1 MDPEKPLPL
10 TSMEAEN
17 NAGVKLKDDE
27 RFAKY
32 FKMLKMHLPRGA
44 VEQKMRV
51 EGLDPSILDMDPEQ
65 LFPGNAGTAD
75 NGKAV
80 NSSSKRRT
88 SLQAEDIF
96 DNEIVSRID
105 RVPTLKLKPLYWA
118 KVKNEMIKDSIWAG
132 LSHSINVDFSA
143 LESKFA
149 FQSDTQTQRQQKRG
163 TYVGGIMGT
172 KSRMGKKGSNKIS
185 LISSKRS
192 QNVGI
197 ILGKFSKFSHEQL
210 RDFIINLDGPLLKI
224 ESTERMLKV
233 N

>member
-10 TSMEAEN
+10 TSAEAEN

-65 LFPGNAGTAD
+65 SFPGNAGIED
-75 NGKAV
+75 NGKGV

-96 DNEIVSRID
+96 DDEILSRID
-105 RVPTLKLKPLYWA
+105 RAPTLKLKPLYWT

-149 FQSDTQTQRQQKRG
+149 SQSEAQGQRKQKRG

-172 KSRMGKKGSNKIS
+172 NSRMGKKGGNKIS

-197 ILGKFSKFSHEQL
+197 ILGKFNKFSHEQL
-210 RDFIINLDGPLLKI
+210 RDFIINLDGPLLKV
-224 ESTERMLKV
+224 ESTERISKV
-233 N
+233 T